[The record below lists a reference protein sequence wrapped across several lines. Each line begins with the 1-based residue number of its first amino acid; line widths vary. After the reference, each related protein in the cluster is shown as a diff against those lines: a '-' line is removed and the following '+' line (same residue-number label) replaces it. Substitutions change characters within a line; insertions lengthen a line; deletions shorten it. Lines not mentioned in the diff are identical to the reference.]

1 MMATNADDPIPETV
15 WALLKE
21 FERSP
26 VELASV
32 ARMSAKGLAVNLDAW
47 HRLRAVVDGAIV
59 QLQGE
64 VNRREL
70 FREDGAASSRDWQ
83 VARFGVSN
91 ATARTYDQVADKA
104 MDLPELTRALGTGEI
119 GLDKMRLAAAVATP
133 ETDREWADTARRCT
147 VHELGQLLRTR
158 QRPTEKNDQDAFE
171 GRSLR
176 FNDPCRTM
184 TVRLPAED
192 YAATKACIQAQAKAI
207 PSDGEIAWDQRCCD
221 AFLGLIRSAGGVGGP
236 ARARTATPPGQG
248 TQEQQDEARAWSDR
262 TGGGVPP
269 FSPYFAVLHAPLP
282 DLIDPK
288 GTPTNVAGDL
298 EQGGLLSLETVRR
311 LLCDCTFVD
320 RGGRRFR
327 THDVRGADTSWP
339 HRGPAAGDLAAGSML
354 SVPRLSE
361 QNLHPTASPQ
371 LVDQRRD
378 HGPAEPRLALQ
389 LPSQSRPSQ
398 RMDGAW
404 ERERRTDI
412 CRAERAG
419 DDVAPF
425 IGVDRH
431 DGSGGESHGGPPS
444 GRLRWPQRRSLAW
457 VATGQ
462 RSVGPKD
469 AKDGSGIGGLRGHA
483 RSGSPRRTARST
495 LGRWLVERAA
505 DLRDG

>member
-311 LLCDCTFVD
+311 LLCDCTFVIAVD
-320 RGGRRFR
+320 DDSGHTMYEGRTRRGPTGAQRREIWRRDRCCRFPGCQNKTFTQPHHLNWWIKGGTTDLPNLALLCSYHHNLVHRSGWTVRGNTNAELTFVGPNGRAMTSHPSSAWTAMTGPVGSPTVGRPAGGSAGRRGGR
-327 THDVRGADTSWP
+327 SP
-339 HRGPAAGDLAAGSML
+339 GSQQG
-354 SVPRLSE
+354 S
-361 QNLHPTASPQ
+361 
-371 LVDQRRD
+371 
-378 HGPAEPRLALQ
+378 
-389 LPSQSRPSQ
+389 
-398 RMDGAW
+398 
-404 ERERRTDI
+404 
-412 CRAERAG
+412 
-419 DDVAPF
+419 AP
-425 IGVDRH
+425 
-431 DGSGGESHGGPPS
+431 
-444 GRLRWPQRRSLAW
+444 
-457 VATGQ
+457 
-462 RSVGPKD
+462 
-469 AKDGSGIGGLRGHA
+469 
-483 RSGSPRRTARST
+483 
-495 LGRWLVERAA
+495 
-505 DLRDG
+505 